1 MALKIDISQEA
12 KPGGIASTVVKF
24 TGLLDTATSPQ
35 AEKELAPVLA
45 SAPPMVELNLAG
57 LSFIS
62 SAGLRV
68 LLGSRKTLGA
78 KGAKCYITNAQPQVQ
93 KVFEIVKA
101 LPGMSVFTST
111 QELDKY
117 LAEMQRKVIEG
128 E

>member
-1 MALKIDISQEA
+1 MALKIEISQQA
-12 KPGGIASTVVKF
+12 KPGGVASTVVKF

-45 SAPPMVELNLAG
+45 SAPAVLEFNLAG
-57 LSFIS
+57 LTFIS

-68 LLGSRKTLGA
+68 LLGSRKALGA

>member
-1 MALKIDISQEA
+1 MRILTYEH
-12 KPGGIASTVVKF
+12 P
-24 TGLLDTATSPQ
+24 
-35 AEKELAPVLA
+35 
-45 SAPPMVELNLAG
+45 
-57 LSFIS
+57 
-62 SAGLRV
+62 LRRCS
-68 LLGSRKTLGA
+68 GSNAVGA

-128 E
+128 G

>member
-1 MALKIDISQEA
+1 MALQIEISRVS
-12 KPGGIASTVVKF
+12 KPGGVSSTVVKF
-24 TGLLDTATSPQ
+24 TGMLDTATSPQ
-35 AEKELAPVLA
+35 ADKELAPVLA
-45 SAPPMVELNLAG
+45 SPPPVVEFNLAG
-57 LSFIS
+57 LTFVS

-78 KGAKCYITNAQPQVQ
+78 KGAKCYLTNAQPQVQ

-101 LPGMSVFTST
+101 LPDMSVFSST

-117 LAEMQRKVIEG
+117 LAEMQRKVVEG

>member
-1 MALKIDISQEA
+1 MALTIEISQQT
-12 KPGGIASTVVKF
+12 KPGGVASTVVAF

-35 AEKELAPVLA
+35 ADKELAPVLA
-45 SAPPMVELNLAG
+45 AAPPVVEFDLAG
-57 LSFIS
+57 LTFIS

-68 LLGSRKTLGA
+68 LLGSRKILGA

-101 LPGMSVFTST
+101 LPGMAVFTST
-111 QELDKY
+111 KELDTY